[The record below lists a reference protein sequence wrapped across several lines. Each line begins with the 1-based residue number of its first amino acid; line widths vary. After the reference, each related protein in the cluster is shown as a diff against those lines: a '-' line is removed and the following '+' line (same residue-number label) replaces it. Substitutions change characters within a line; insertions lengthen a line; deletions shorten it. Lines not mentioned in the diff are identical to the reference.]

1 LNRDRPPKG
10 VFYGVGVGPGDPELI
25 TRKGYRVLREADVVC
40 APRSGAGR
48 EGLALSV
55 VRDFLPEGQQLVE
68 LDFPMTR
75 KKAELELCWEKA
87 AAQIIAFLQEGK
99 KVALITL
106 GDPTL
111 YSTYTYVLKKIKQAG
126 SWPIET
132 IPGVPSFCA
141 CAAAASL
148 PLAEG
153 EEKLAVVPAVQDPDT
168 LRSVLQNFEN
178 VILLKVAGK
187 IDLVAGILEALQL
200 RDRAVFASRCG
211 LPGGFV
217 ENNLEEAKKRPK
229 DYFSLII
236 VKRN

>member
-1 LNRDRPPKG
+1 M
-10 VFYGVGVGPGDPELI
+10 GVGPGDPELI
-25 TRKGYRVLREADVVC
+25 TRKGYRILREADVVC
-40 APRSGAGR
+40 TPRSGAGR

-68 LDFPMTR
+68 LDFPMIR
-75 KKAELELCWEKA
+75 EKAELELCWEKA
-87 AAQIIAFLQEGK
+87 AAQIIAFLREGK

-126 SWPIET
+126 PWPIET

-141 CAAAASL
+141 CAAAANL

-153 EEKLAVVPAVQDPDT
+153 EEKLAIVPAGQDPDT
-168 LRSVLQNFEN
+168 LRSILQSFEN
-178 VILLKVAGK
+178 VVLLKAAGK
-187 IDLVAGILEALQL
+187 IEVIAGVLEALHLQ
-200 RDRAVFASRCG
+200 DRAVFASRCG
-211 LPGGFV
+211 LAGGFV